1 MTRNLSDKPHQTP
14 HPDQPHAIGPA
25 KERNTPPARSL
36 SEEAESDVPTYDSC
50 HDDLNRLLAESIN
63 DPDPNLESA
72 SPAGTSSPSAR
83 ADESVTSVV
92 SERGRQPRTSEL
104 FQAVGP
110 LIVDVPSTP
119 PGRNARP
126 QSDLS
131 SGSPDSLPRVEL
143 TPERLPATGADVEDE
158 PSQSPVPWTH
168 LLLLSY
174 SSALTLALIWAV
186 WSGWLQRPHVSQP
199 TESSSNDVEPATNVS
214 GTKPAGPTP
223 PPIPAQNLVRLGQTI
238 QIGEVEVTPLSV
250 ITTHLTL
257 VRSIEPTK
265 DRQLKGSSFVL
276 RLRLANI
283 SKDQTIAPLERAM
296 LRAPNSPLDRSY
308 LQTPEGRTISL
319 YPLAADSEWSILGE
333 EFPELK
339 PGESVETIIASE
351 PAAENQSAGEM
362 TWRVRVRI
370 GSYRTDML
378 GVRFT
383 KDDVVSTSN
392 DVHRGDQDS
401 W

>member
-1 MTRNLSDKPHQTP
+1 MTRNLSDKPHPTP

-25 KERNTPPARSL
+25 KERNTPPARSF
-36 SEEAESDVPTYDSC
+36 SEEAESEVPTYDSC

-72 SPAGTSSPSAR
+72 SPAGSSSPSAR
-83 ADESVTSVV
+83 VEESVTGVV
-92 SERGRQPRTSEL
+92 SERGRQPRTSEV

-110 LIVDVPSTP
+110 LVVDVPSTA

-126 QSDLS
+126 QPGPS
-131 SGSPDSLPRVEL
+131 SGSPDALPRVEL
-143 TPERLPATGADVEDE
+143 TPERLPASGADVEDE

-186 WSGWLQRPHVSQP
+186 WNGWLQRPHASQP
-199 TESSSNDVEPATNVS
+199 TDSSSNEVEPTTNIA
-214 GTKPAGPTP
+214 GTTPPGPT
-223 PPIPAQNLVRLGQTI
+223 PPIPAQNLVKLGQTI
-238 QIGEVEVTPLSV
+238 QIGELEVTALSV

-283 SKDQTIAPLERAM
+283 SKDQTIAPLDRAM

-308 LQTPEGRTISL
+308 IQTPGGGTISL
-319 YPLAADSEWSILGE
+319 YPLAADSEWSIRGE

-339 PGESVETIIASE
+339 PGESVETVIASE
-351 PAAENQSAGEM
+351 PAAENHLAGEM

-383 KDDVVSTSN
+383 KDEVVSTSN
-392 DVHRGDQDS
+392 DVYRGDQDI